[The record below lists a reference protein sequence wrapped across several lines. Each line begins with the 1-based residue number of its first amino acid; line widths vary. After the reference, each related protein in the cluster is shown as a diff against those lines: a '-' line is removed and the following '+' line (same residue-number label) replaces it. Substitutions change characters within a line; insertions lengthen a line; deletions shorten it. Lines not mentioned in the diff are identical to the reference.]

1 MVHRSFMID
10 YYWMITLGKGHVPHQ
25 DQTDKGSSDV
35 NGSKGL
41 HTVHKERD
49 SLQTQNFHK
58 F

>member
-49 SLQTQNFHK
+49 SLQTQNF
-58 F
+58 